1 MSEWLRKIG
10 GEKRKE
16 RGRRKMYE
24 GRKTWSERGRREN
37 QEINFIK
44 ENWGEKILCME
55 KFKKNICVCAIKGKN
70 LEWERKRGETFWE
83 R

>member
-55 KFKKNICVCAIKGKN
+55 KF
-70 LEWERKRGETFWE
+70 
-83 R
+83 

>member
-10 GEKRKE
+10 GKKRKE

-37 QEINFIK
+37 QEINLLKKTREKKFYAWRNLK
-44 ENWGEKILCME
+44 KYMCVCNKGKKFRMGEK
-55 KFKKNICVCAIKGKN
+55 
-70 LEWERKRGETFWE
+70 KR
-83 R
+83 